1 MNGGRE
7 RRLDPRVSA
16 QVALEVLPSA
26 VTGEE
31 PIRLTTRN
39 LSTSGAL
46 CVSPISLPLK
56 NILPCRI
63 LLPGT
68 GPDGIPADVI
78 VLRVE
83 SSIAAIAST
92 YQVALYFVE
101 MRSGDRE
108 RLRRFVWESIASAR
122 KPEPSVAS
130 GEG

>member
-7 RRLDPRVSA
+7 RRLDPRVSI
-16 QVALEVLPSA
+16 QVALEVLPSP
-26 VTGEE
+26 VTGDS

-46 CVSPISLPLK
+46 CVSPVSLPLK

-63 LLPGT
+63 LLPGS

-83 SSIAAIAST
+83 SSIAAATSS
-92 YQVALYFVE
+92 YVVALYFVE

-108 RLRRFVWESIASAR
+108 RIRRYVFESIASAR
-122 KPEPSVAS
+122 KPEPTVAG